1 MPKRKPQPL
10 TTPKLPKSGTVARS
24 LRVVGSFC
32 RGPEHNDY
40 YEVMSALH
48 LALALMPDYARMRF
62 DRLFAEFKKDD
73 DLRQSN
79 RMFNGIED
87 FVKRKPVVEISE

>member
-1 MPKRKPQPL
+1 
-10 TTPKLPKSGTVARS
+10 
-24 LRVVGSFC
+24 
-32 RGPEHNDY
+32 
-40 YEVMSALH
+40 MSALH